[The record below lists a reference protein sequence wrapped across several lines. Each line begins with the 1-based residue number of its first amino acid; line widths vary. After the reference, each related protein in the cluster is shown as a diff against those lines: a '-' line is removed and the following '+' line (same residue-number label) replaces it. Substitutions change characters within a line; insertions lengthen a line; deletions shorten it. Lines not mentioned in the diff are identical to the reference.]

1 MLHHKLPAEPN
12 CSHSTRQSI
21 HSRQLKS
28 NFHSIRLAPDCEL
41 GERGR
46 RATFSWP
53 KPHATEAERPCAYD
67 AVRARPLCTDR
78 SAALRPQWLSSAR
91 ARSPEL
97 GAAGGHGSNKGL
109 TGRSV
114 QEGTA
119 VEVQRPSGAR
129 AMGYSFIR
137 SYQKKN
143 VLTFKPPS
151 ETRDRTH
158 PYTGEMGLCPSP
170 SRARRV
176 QSRRPCTNVQKHQ
189 WLLRIHSG
197 SGPRHRGTHH
207 RNFSVGPSKNARR
220 EALLCGDE
228 PGSCSRRWRR
238 RRRRNRRLGG
248 LRRRLGA
255 RDACGRI
262 R

>member
-1 MLHHKLPAEPN
+1 MSVALERPLKNALARARVCWRPENMLHHKLPAEPN

-119 VEVQRPSGAR
+119 VEVQWPSGAR
-129 AMGYSFIR
+129 AMGYSFIG
-137 SYQKKN
+137 SYQSASGALPLCDPRPSGASGLKRASFYAFHWRGGDE
-143 VLTFKPPS
+143 VSSTSKPPLK
-151 ETRDRTH
+151 
-158 PYTGEMGLCPSP
+158 GGKC
-170 SRARRV
+170 V
-176 QSRRPCTNVQKHQ
+176 RP
-189 WLLRIHSG
+189 
-197 SGPRHRGTHH
+197 
-207 RNFSVGPSKNARR
+207 
-220 EALLCGDE
+220 
-228 PGSCSRRWRR
+228 
-238 RRRRNRRLGG
+238 
-248 LRRRLGA
+248 
-255 RDACGRI
+255 
-262 R
+262 

>member
-97 GAAGGHGSNKGL
+97 GAAGGHGRNKGL

-119 VEVQRPSGAR
+119 VEVQRPSGTR
-129 AMGYSFIR
+129 AMGYGFIG
-137 SYQKKN
+137 SYQSASGALPLCDPRPSGASGLFRASFYAFHWRGGDE
-143 VLTFKPPS
+143 VSSTSKPPLK
-151 ETRDRTH
+151 
-158 PYTGEMGLCPSP
+158 GGKC
-170 SRARRV
+170 V
-176 QSRRPCTNVQKHQ
+176 RP
-189 WLLRIHSG
+189 
-197 SGPRHRGTHH
+197 
-207 RNFSVGPSKNARR
+207 
-220 EALLCGDE
+220 
-228 PGSCSRRWRR
+228 
-238 RRRRNRRLGG
+238 
-248 LRRRLGA
+248 
-255 RDACGRI
+255 
-262 R
+262 

>member
-1 MLHHKLPAEPN
+1 MHHKLPAEPN

-53 KPHATEAERPCAYD
+53 KPHATEAERPCAFD

-78 SAALRPQWLSSAR
+78 SAALRPQRLSSAR

-119 VEVQRPSGAR
+119 VEVQWPFGAR
-129 AMGYSFIR
+129 AMGYSFIG
-137 SYQKKN
+137 SYQSASGA
-143 VLTFKPPS
+143 LPLCDPRPLPS
-151 ETRDRTH
+151 ASCPFRASFYAFIGEGGRRSHQLRTAFER
-158 PYTGEMGLCPSP
+158 GEMRPSLSGLGRGRFYCD
-170 SRARRV
+170 
-176 QSRRPCTNVQKHQ
+176 RPWT
-189 WLLRIHSG
+189 RPRERSG
-197 SGPRHRGTHH
+197 ERGIAPH
-207 RNFSVGPSKNARR
+207 P
-220 EALLCGDE
+220 
-228 PGSCSRRWRR
+228 
-238 RRRRNRRLGG
+238 
-248 LRRRLGA
+248 
-255 RDACGRI
+255 
-262 R
+262 

>member
-129 AMGYSFIR
+129 AMGYSFIG
-137 SYQKKN
+137 SYQSASGALPLCDPAPTSRERERETAALPASFYAFHWRGGDIGRG
-143 VLTFKPPS
+143 VPGHSHSHYIPP
-151 ETRDRTH
+151 
-158 PYTGEMGLCPSP
+158 
-170 SRARRV
+170 
-176 QSRRPCTNVQKHQ
+176 QSLR
-189 WLLRIHSG
+189 LL
-197 SGPRHRGTHH
+197 
-207 RNFSVGPSKNARR
+207 
-220 EALLCGDE
+220 GD
-228 PGSCSRRWRR
+228 
-238 RRRRNRRLGG
+238 
-248 LRRRLGA
+248 
-255 RDACGRI
+255 D
-262 R
+262 

>member
-114 QEGTA
+114 QEEGTA

-129 AMGYSFIR
+129 AMGYSFIG
-137 SYQKKN
+137 SYQSASGALPLCDPRPRPSGASGLKRASFYTYHWRGGGE
-143 VLTFKPPS
+143 VSSTSKPPLKGGNAS
-151 ETRDRTH
+151 VPETVGKGVVSLRQRGFQRQQLAKYVAAAARFRCR
-158 PYTGEMGLCPSP
+158 PMW
-170 SRARRV
+170 SRPRRFRPRPIPRCAR
-176 QSRRPCTNVQKHQ
+176 
-189 WLLRIHSG
+189 
-197 SGPRHRGTHH
+197 
-207 RNFSVGPSKNARR
+207 
-220 EALLCGDE
+220 
-228 PGSCSRRWRR
+228 
-238 RRRRNRRLGG
+238 
-248 LRRRLGA
+248 
-255 RDACGRI
+255 
-262 R
+262 

>member
-129 AMGYSFIR
+129 AMGYSFIG
-137 SYQKKN
+137 SYQSASGA
-143 VLTFKPPS
+143 LP
-151 ETRDRTH
+151 
-158 PYTGEMGLCPSP
+158 LCDP
-170 SRARRV
+170 RA
-176 QSRRPCTNVQKHQ
+176 SG
-189 WLLRIHSG
+189 G
-197 SGPRHRGTHH
+197 SGLFRALFTLFIVFAVCRASSQRGRGAHACIEGLESPYAK
-207 RNFSVGPSKNARR
+207 RPDLSDP
-220 EALLCGDE
+220 
-228 PGSCSRRWRR
+228 PGLAHTKRR
-238 RRRRNRRLGG
+238 RRGWTVGCAREGGGG
-248 LRRRLGA
+248 LA
-255 RDACGRI
+255 EESGRT
-262 R
+262 

>member
-1 MLHHKLPAEPN
+1 M
-12 CSHSTRQSI
+12 S
-21 HSRQLKS
+21 
-28 NFHSIRLAPDCEL
+28 L

-129 AMGYSFIR
+129 AMGYSFIG
-137 SYQKKN
+137 SYQSASGALPLCDPRPSGASGLKCASFHAFY
-143 VLTFKPPS
+143 LRGGDEGSSTSKPPLK
-151 ETRDRTH
+151 
-158 PYTGEMGLCPSP
+158 GGKC
-170 SRARRV
+170 V
-176 QSRRPCTNVQKHQ
+176 RP
-189 WLLRIHSG
+189 
-197 SGPRHRGTHH
+197 
-207 RNFSVGPSKNARR
+207 
-220 EALLCGDE
+220 
-228 PGSCSRRWRR
+228 
-238 RRRRNRRLGG
+238 
-248 LRRRLGA
+248 
-255 RDACGRI
+255 
-262 R
+262 

>member
-1 MLHHKLPAEPN
+1 MHHKLPAEPN

-129 AMGYSFIR
+129 AMGYSFIG
-137 SYQKKN
+137 SYQSASGA
-143 VLTFKPPS
+143 LPLCDPRPS
-151 ETRDRTH
+151 GASGLFLRLFLRLSLARGGRGLINFETAFER
-158 PYTGEMGLCPSP
+158 GEMRPS
-170 SRARRV
+170 
-176 QSRRPCTNVQKHQ
+176 
-189 WLLRIHSG
+189 L
-197 SGPRHRGTHH
+197 
-207 RNFSVGPSKNARR
+207 
-220 EALLCGDE
+220 
-228 PGSCSRRWRR
+228 
-238 RRRRNRRLGG
+238 RRLNRGWFHC
-248 LRRRLGA
+248 A
-255 RDACGRI
+255 RKLNGFGTGRSARAQI

>member
-119 VEVQRPSGAR
+119 VEVQWPSGAR
-129 AMGYSFIR
+129 WATAS
-137 SYQKKN
+137 
-143 VLTFKPPS
+143 LAAT
-151 ETRDRTH
+151 
-158 PYTGEMGLCPSP
+158 
-170 SRARRV
+170 RARLERCRCVTHV
-176 QSRRPCTNVQKHQ
+176 Q
-189 WLLRIHSG
+189 
-197 SGPRHRGTHH
+197 
-207 RNFSVGPSKNARR
+207 A
-220 EALLCGDE
+220 ALPAFAPLFT
-228 PGSCSRRWRR
+228 
-238 RRRRNRRLGG
+238 LF
-248 LRRRLGA
+248 
-255 RDACGRI
+255 I
-262 R
+262 